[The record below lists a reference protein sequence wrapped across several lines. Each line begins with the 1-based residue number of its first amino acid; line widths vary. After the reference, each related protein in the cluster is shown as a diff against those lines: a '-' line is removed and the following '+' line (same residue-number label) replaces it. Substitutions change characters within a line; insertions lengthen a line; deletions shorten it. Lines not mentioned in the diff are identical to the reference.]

1 MREDRKGEKGR
12 ENKFF
17 FESKKKRNKFC
28 ELLMW
33 VK

>member
-17 FESKKKRNKFC
+17 FESKKKEINF
-28 ELLMW
+28 
-33 VK
+33 VNY